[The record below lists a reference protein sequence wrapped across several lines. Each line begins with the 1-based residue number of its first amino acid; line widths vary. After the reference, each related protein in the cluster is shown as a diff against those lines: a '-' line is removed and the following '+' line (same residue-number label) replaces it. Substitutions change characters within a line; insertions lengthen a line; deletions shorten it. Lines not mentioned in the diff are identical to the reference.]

1 MTKRLTFIS
10 TVAFTLLALVVLGA
24 YSTTPSAGATS
35 ITSLENLQAG
45 DLVRGETFSAV
56 YYYGMDGFRY
66 VFPNDKTYFT
76 WYDNFD
82 NVKWVKDS
90 DLSKI
95 QIGGN
100 VTYRP
105 GVKMVKIQSDKKV
118 YAVAAGGKLKA
129 ITSEQVAKD
138 LYGSTWNK
146 MIDDVPDGF
155 FSNYTL
161 SGNLDV
167 ASSFSVTAEKNAAFS
182 IDVDKKLKAP
192 IVVNFTDGGYSPVTT
207 TLDAGRAVKFMNGA
221 SDKHTATAD
230 NKKWGTGTLNPGGSF
245 SRYFD
250 EPGTYKFHDA
260 YDDWAGTLIVE

>member
-1 MTKRLTFIS
+1 MTNILKYISPLFVAALLLTAAP
-10 TVAFTLLALVVLGA
+10 AFA
-24 YSTTPSAGATS
+24 ATDVD
-35 ITSLENLQAG
+35 SLSAG
-45 DLVRGETFSAV
+45 DLIRGTSFSAV
-56 YYYGMDGFRY
+56 YYYGEDGMRY

-82 NVKWVKDS
+82 NVKWLTDADMS
-90 DLSKI
+90 TI

-118 YAVAAGGKLKA
+118 YAVSANGTLRA
-129 ITSEQVAKD
+129 IGSESVAKK
-138 LYGSTWNK
+138 LYGADWNK

>member
-24 YSTTPSAGATS
+24 YTTTPTAGATS
-35 ITSLENLQAG
+35 LTTLANLNAG
-45 DLVRGETFSAV
+45 DLVRGETFPAV
-56 YYYGMDGFRY
+56 YFYGTDGFRY

-76 WYDNFD
+76 WYSNFD

-118 YAVAAGGKLKA
+118 YVVANGGKLKA
-129 ITSEQVAKD
+129 ITSEAVAKE
-138 LYGSTWNK
+138 LYGSNWNK
-146 MIDDVPDGF
+146 MVDDVPDGF

-161 SGNLDV
+161 NGNLDI
-167 ASSFSVTAEKNAAFS
+167 ASSFSVTAETNSAS
-182 IDVDKKLKAP
+182 SVNVDKKLQAP

-207 TLDAGRAVKFMNGA
+207 TVPKGRAVKFLNGA

-230 NKKWGTGTLNPGGSF
+230 DKKWGTGTLNPEGSF
-245 SRYFD
+245 SRYFED
-250 EPGTYKFHDA
+250 AGTFPFHDA
-260 YDDWAGTLIVE
+260 YDNWAGTLIVE